1 VQVGLDIS
9 GIHRADKVTGKHKAR
24 IQPDVVGRR
33 AGDRESQKTCR
44 LSRSV
49 NNGKV
54 AGSRYEDTEPL
65 EVKESWVQ
73 ALSLQK
79 DSRLFYLWHHLICGG
94 RRQFRSGRASYLSFR
109 SPYCGSW
116 VFTSELVEMEVEDE
130 GKNRD

>member
-1 VQVGLDIS
+1 MLKS
-9 GIHRADKVTGKHKAR
+9 L
-24 IQPDVVGRR
+24 VGRR

>member
-1 VQVGLDIS
+1 
-9 GIHRADKVTGKHKAR
+9 
-24 IQPDVVGRR
+24 VGRR

-65 EVKESWVQ
+65 EVEESWVQ

-79 DSRLFYLWHHLICGG
+79 DSRLFYLEAA
-94 RRQFRSGRASYLSFR
+94 ASLWGAAGPVSVH
-109 SPYCGSW
+109 PE
-116 VFTSELVEMEVEDE
+116 TPEDAS
-130 GKNRD
+130 

>member
-1 VQVGLDIS
+1 
-9 GIHRADKVTGKHKAR
+9 
-24 IQPDVVGRR
+24 VGRR

-44 LSRSV
+44 LSRIV

-79 DSRLFYLWHHLICGG
+79 DSRLFLFNIETWSLVPGQIAVALLVKIASFCGG
-94 RRQFRSGRASYLSFR
+94 FSVQVSVCGLSFLT
-109 SPYCGSW
+109 PDPPPA
-116 VFTSELVEMEVEDE
+116 EHL
-130 GKNRD
+130 KP

>member
-1 VQVGLDIS
+1 M
-9 GIHRADKVTGKHKAR
+9 
-24 IQPDVVGRR
+24 GRR

-65 EVKESWVQ
+65 EVEESWVQ

-79 DSRLFYLWHHLICGG
+79 DSRLFYLWHQLVYGGAAAVQKRQGQLSLVPFTVLWILGIYLGTSRDGGG
-94 RRQFRSGRASYLSFR
+94 R
-109 SPYCGSW
+109 
-116 VFTSELVEMEVEDE
+116 
-130 GKNRD
+130 

>member
-1 VQVGLDIS
+1 
-9 GIHRADKVTGKHKAR
+9 
-24 IQPDVVGRR
+24 VGRR

-65 EVKESWVQ
+65 EVEESWVQ

-79 DSRLFYLWHHLICGG
+79 DSRLFYLEEELAVPLLFDMVRHWGDGQFNWEVGHGEQGRGDICG
-94 RRQFRSGRASYLSFR
+94 
-109 SPYCGSW
+109 YCLLGFPGSVGGIFAW
-116 VFTSELVEMEVEDE
+116 IW
-130 GKNRD
+130 